1 MFVVHFV
8 AISGRSDRPED
19 WVPEEDA
26 SVDYDICDEIS
37 EMPSASS
44 DKDTVDIFSGDSYD
58 NAGMRFLLFFT
69 GHYEIVCDV
78 VTTKVQGIELS
89 TG

>member
-37 EMPSASS
+37 EMPS
-44 DKDTVDIFSGDSYD
+44 SGHSYH
-58 NAGMRFLLFFT
+58 NAGMCFLLFFT
-69 GHYEIVCDV
+69 GHHETGCDV
-78 VTTKVQGIELS
+78 VTTKVQGIGLS
-89 TG
+89 TD